1 MIDWTQSMQQTFE
14 YYVVDPKTWKDV
26 KKLNNITTSEITY
39 DKTTDTLGS
48 ASITTTE
55 SIEECYIRIY
65 LVAIQNGLTD
75 KRSLG
80 TFLVQTPSS
89 SFDGKVHSVT
99 LDAYTPLIE
108 LKEKNPPLGYSLLE
122 GDNVMDRASNI
133 TRENLRAPV
142 VSSVSNTKLFK
153 DFVSQPDDTWLAF
166 IKDLIANDKKE
177 FTLDEIGRVMFA
189 PKQNIES
196 LQPVW
201 TFNDDN
207 SSILYPEL
215 TIKHDIYKIPNVV
228 EVIYSQG
235 EDYFYAKVVNDDE
248 NSVLS
253 TVRRGREIVRR
264 VTNPDI
270 TGEATELQVQEYA
283 RLLLESLSAV
293 EYTISFKHS
302 YCPVRL
308 GDCVRLNYKRAGIN
322 DVKAQITSQN
332 ISCKSGC
339 TVNATAVFTSKL
351 WGGKL

>member
-26 KKLNNITTSEITY
+26 RKLDSITTSDITY
-39 DKTTDTLGS
+39 DKSTDTLGS
-48 ASITTTE
+48 ASITSTE

-65 LVAIQNGLTD
+65 MIVIQNGLTS

-89 SFDGKVHSVT
+89 SFDGKVRSVT
-99 LDAYTPLIE
+99 MDAYTPLIE
-108 LKEKNPPLGYSLLE
+108 LKETNPPIGYSLLK
-122 GDNVMDRASNI
+122 GDNIMDRATNI

-142 VSSVSNTKLFK
+142 VSTTSDTKLFK
-153 DFVSQPDDTWLAF
+153 DFVAQPDDTWLAF

-177 FTLDEIGRVMFA
+177 LALDEIGRIMFE
-189 PKQNIES
+189 PKQNIAS

-207 SSILYPEL
+207 SSIIHPDL

-235 EDYFYAKVVNDDE
+235 ESYFYARVSNDDE
-248 NSVLS
+248 NSILS

-270 TGEATELQVQEYA
+270 SGEATELQVQEYA
-283 RLLLESLSAV
+283 RLLLETLSSV
-293 EYTISFKHS
+293 EYTISFKHA
-302 YCPVRL
+302 YCPVRV
-308 GDCVRLNYKRAGIN
+308 GDCIRLNYKKAGIN
-322 DVKAQITSQN
+322 DIKAQIVSQN
-332 ISCKSGC
+332 FTCQPGC
-339 TVNATAVFTSKL
+339 AVNATAVFTSKL